1 MTPGRGK
8 IHALVAI
15 LLAVASAGCA
25 PTKPPTDEMD
35 AAARA
40 LNAARQADAAQLAA
54 AELRAATTRLDQARA
69 AERDQDYDA
78 AVQLAA
84 DSQSDSELARARAR
98 LAKARGEVDKLT
110 RENAGMDRDLAG
122 SAQTEQQP

>member
-1 MTPGRGK
+1 MTSGRGK

-15 LLAVASAGCA
+15 LLVATSAGCA

-35 AAARA
+35 AATRA
-40 LNAARQADAAQLAA
+40 LNAARQADAAQLSA
-54 AELRAATTRLDQARA
+54 AEFRAASAHLDQARA
-69 AERDQDYDA
+69 AERNQDYDVA
-78 AVQLAA
+78 AQLAA
-84 DSQSDSELARARAR
+84 ESQADSELARARAR
-98 LAKARGEVDKLT
+98 LAKARSEVDRLA